1 LKKQREHDHGFE
13 AEAIRR
19 LELGLKAKGEV
30 LERSAYEGSFVIC
43 GPADVNQLIRSGCTF
58 FFSDDIFNSDPKMLG
73 LPRNEQQDC
82 SGFARSCCLNS
93 GTCVRGKSA
102 NKTVRAGRRCKQFR
116 TRLTTTPNLKPAT
129 TNTFETDRK
138 ASAD

>member
-1 LKKQREHDHGFE
+1 MKKQREHDHGFE

-73 LPRNEQQDC
+73 LPRNEH
-82 SGFARSCCLNS
+82 L
-93 GTCVRGKSA
+93 SA
-102 NKTVRAGRRCKQFR
+102 HD
-116 TRLTTTPNLKPAT
+116 LKP
-129 TNTFETDRK
+129 RK
-138 ASAD
+138 MCHPLIMAIAQSTLMLINKAR